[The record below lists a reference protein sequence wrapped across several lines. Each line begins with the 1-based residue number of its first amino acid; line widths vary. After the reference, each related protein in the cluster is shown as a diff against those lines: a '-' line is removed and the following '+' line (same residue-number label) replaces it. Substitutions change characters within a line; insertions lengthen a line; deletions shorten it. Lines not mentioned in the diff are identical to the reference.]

1 MKKALLKMVKSI
13 IQNPKDVDF
22 ERIKRLLEQFGYSCR
37 QPKKGSSHYVFRKE
51 GTYPI
56 TVPKNKPVKTVYVKE
71 IIKILDLRSWYEE
84 NKND

>member
-22 ERIKRLLEQFGYSCR
+22 EIIKRLLEQFGYSCR
-37 QPKKGSSHYVFRKE
+37 QPKKGSSHYVFRKD
-51 GTYPI
+51 GIYPI
-56 TVPKNKPVKTVYVKE
+56 TFPKNKPVKTVYVKE